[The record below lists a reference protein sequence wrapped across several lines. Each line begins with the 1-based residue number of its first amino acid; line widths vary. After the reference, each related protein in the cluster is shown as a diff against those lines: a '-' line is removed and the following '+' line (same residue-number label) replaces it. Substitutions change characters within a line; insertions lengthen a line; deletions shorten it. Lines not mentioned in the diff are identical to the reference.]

1 MTTGVETRTIHT
13 PDGRDLCL
21 ELGGDEEGFP
31 VFVNGGTPNSRHL
44 YEPWLAD
51 ASRRGIR
58 LISYDRPGYGGS
70 SAAAGRTVADGAA
83 DFLAITRV
91 LGIERSAMW
100 GYSGGGPFTL
110 GCAALLPETVV
121 AAATLGSIAPYG
133 PEDLDFFAGMGD
145 DNVDGIK
152 LYLDDPEASRLQGV
166 KDREEMLQSTP
177 EQVAEVLKTL
187 LTPVDAAVLTGSFA
201 VFLTECSH
209 DGLAPGLDGW
219 WDDGVA
225 HMEPWGFDLDSIRVP
240 VKIWHGRHDRFVPFQ
255 HGEWLARH
263 VHGAEAELSEEDGHL
278 TLLVNR
284 VGEVHD
290 WLLRAAG

>member
-1 MTTGVETRTIHT
+1 MATAVETRTIQT

-21 ELGGDEEGFP
+21 ELGGDEHGFP
-31 VFVNGGTPNSRHL
+31 VLVNGGSPNSRHL

-51 ASRRGIR
+51 ATTRGIR

-70 SAAAGRTVADGAA
+70 SAASGRSVADAA
-83 DFLAITRV
+83 KDVLAITRA
-91 LGIERSAMW
+91 LGLERLATW

-110 GCAALLPETVV
+110 AYAALLPDLVT
-121 AAATLGSIAPYG
+121 AAATLGSVAPYG
-133 PEDLDFFAGMGD
+133 PTDLDYFAGMGA
-145 DNVDGIK
+145 DNVESIE
-152 LYLDDPEASRLQGV
+152 LYLKDPKAAREQGE
-166 KDREEMLQSTP
+166 KDRQQMLQATA
-177 EQVAEVLKTL
+177 EQAGEVLKTL

-201 VFLTECSH
+201 DFVVESSH

-263 VHGAEAELSEEDGHL
+263 VHGAQAELSEEDGHL

-290 WLLRAAG
+290 WLLHAAG

>member
-1 MTTGVETRTIHT
+1 MPTGVETRTIQT

-21 ELGGDEEGFP
+21 ELGGDEDGFP

-51 ASRRGIR
+51 ASRRGIQ

-70 SAAAGRTVADGAA
+70 SAAAGRSVADGAG
-83 DFLAITRV
+83 DVLAITRA

-133 PEDLDFFAGMGD
+133 PEDLDYFAGMGD
-145 DNVDGIK
+145 DNVEGIK
-152 LYLDDPEASRLQGV
+152 LYLDDPEASRVQGA

>member
-1 MTTGVETRTIHT
+1 MAIGVETRTIQT

-21 ELGGDEEGFP
+21 ELGGDEDGFP
-31 VFVNGGTPNSRHL
+31 VFVNGGTPNSRHM

-70 SAAAGRTVADGAA
+70 SATAGRSVADGAV
-83 DFLAITRV
+83 DVLAITKA
-91 LGIERSAMW
+91 LGIERLAMW

-121 AAATLGSIAPYG
+121 AAATLGSVAPYG
-133 PEDLDFFAGMGD
+133 PEDLDYFAGMGD

-152 LYLDDPEASRLQGV
+152 LYLDDPEASRKRGA
-166 KDREEMLQSTP
+166 KEREEMLQSTP

-201 VFLTECSH
+201 VFMSECSH

-255 HGEWLARH
+255 HGEWLAKH